1 MELTKAA
8 INRPV
13 FIFMLM
19 LAAIGVGLLS
29 FYTMRV
35 ELNPEVNFGAVT
47 VSTTYPGAGPEEINN
62 LISRKIEEAV
72 SGVAGVR
79 EVTSTSVEGQSTVVV
94 SLELE
99 VDTNV
104 ALNDVRS
111 KVDAITGNLPKD
123 ALKPQVTKFDAS
135 SAPVLN
141 LSLTSKTLDSRAL
154 RTLVDD
160 KIADRFGQINGVAAA
175 SVSGG
180 DVREIQIQVKKDALL
195 AYGIG
200 IADVQQAVA
209 GATLN
214 APSGKLVSGDREY
227 SVRVL
232 GEFKDSDEI
241 RNMVFTVRDVSSP
254 NAKPKT
260 VHLSDVATI
269 IDGSAERTAYSRLNG
284 TDTVAITIQKTKEG
298 NAVEITKGV
307 DAVIKQLQEQ
317 YKDLGLSFVKTN
329 ETGKQITES
338 LDDVTFALEFGIF
351 LVALIVYIFLH
362 NFRGTLIVALAIP
375 TCIFA
380 SFIAMKMLGF
390 TINNMT
396 MLAMSLAIGVL
407 VDDAIVVLENI
418 SRHLRLGEDPKEAA
432 LNGRGEIGLAAIAI
446 TLADVVV
453 FLPVGTMGGIVGQFF
468 KPMALGFVCAVLFS
482 LFVSFTLTPML
493 ASRWYRAGED
503 LEHVTGAF
511 AVWFEKMFHRVETFY
526 ARQLEWALNH
536 RWFVFISGNIALVAV
551 FMFIAGGFAGSVTK
565 AIPMGI
571 PLLGISTIIGLIV
584 FVVNIFRKHVKL
596 KFILYGFLFGLVY
609 PASAAIGGAYAT
621 WKKEAVFKFGFLP
634 SSDSGNVTVSV
645 ELPTGSSLE
654 QTGKVVE
661 QVEKIVL
668 KNPEAKNVFSNVG
681 FQGGGFGGGGNTG
694 SNYAQISVQL
704 NDKASAMDTLRHS
717 GEKLRHVSSDSVA
730 ADLLLA
736 IGKIPG
742 TKIKVSAQDSF
753 GFGAPI
759 QMSFASDN
767 RELLVATVGK
777 IRDELQK
784 GVVPGVINPDLS
796 SKPGKPEIQAI
807 PNRLAMAD
815 AGIDLSTL
823 GPAMR
828 DLYNGNNDTKLRVRG
843 REFGIRVMMDLKD
856 RNNPDLLNQVPI
868 TFKSGNP
875 VYLSQVADTQVKPAL
890 DKIER
895 RQRVEEIR
903 ITADLLPGS
912 AVGTVQQQINTW
924 MADKHL
930 IPEGVI
936 YKPLGQADSQAREG
950 VFLFSALGIGLVL
963 VYMLLASLFDN
974 MLYPFIIQLAQPQ
987 AMVGALLALVLTDKS
1002 LNLVGFIGLIC
1013 LVGLVGK
1020 NAILLVDYTNTLRGD
1035 GLNRHDALVK
1045 AGPTRLRPIAMT
1057 TLALILGML
1066 PVALAIGRGSEFR
1079 ETIGITIIG
1088 GISLSTL
1095 LTLLVIPCSYTI
1107 FDDISNSIGWLSR
1120 KLRGET
1126 EAPAVVKIAAE

>member
-596 KFILYGFLFGLVY
+596 KFILYGFLFGLVF

-1088 GISLSTL
+1088 GIS
-1095 LTLLVIPCSYTI
+1095 PCSLFRVLTRSSTI
-1107 FDDISNSIGWLSR
+1107 SATRSGGFLGSCAGKLKRLRSSR
-1120 KLRGET
+1120 
-1126 EAPAVVKIAAE
+1126 

>member
-493 ASRWYRAGED
+493 ASRWYRACDWSFRRLVRED
-503 LEHVTGAF
+503 VPPGRDVLCSTTGMGTQPSL
-511 AVWFEKMFHRVETFY
+511 VCIYQRQHR
-526 ARQLEWALNH
+526 
-536 RWFVFISGNIALVAV
+536 
-551 FMFIAGGFAGSVTK
+551 
-565 AIPMGI
+565 
-571 PLLGISTIIGLIV
+571 
-584 FVVNIFRKHVKL
+584 
-596 KFILYGFLFGLVY
+596 
-609 PASAAIGGAYAT
+609 
-621 WKKEAVFKFGFLP
+621 
-634 SSDSGNVTVSV
+634 
-645 ELPTGSSLE
+645 
-654 QTGKVVE
+654 
-661 QVEKIVL
+661 
-668 KNPEAKNVFSNVG
+668 
-681 FQGGGFGGGGNTG
+681 
-694 SNYAQISVQL
+694 
-704 NDKASAMDTLRHS
+704 
-717 GEKLRHVSSDSVA
+717 
-730 ADLLLA
+730 
-736 IGKIPG
+736 
-742 TKIKVSAQDSF
+742 
-753 GFGAPI
+753 
-759 QMSFASDN
+759 
-767 RELLVATVGK
+767 
-777 IRDELQK
+777 
-784 GVVPGVINPDLS
+784 
-796 SKPGKPEIQAI
+796 
-807 PNRLAMAD
+807 
-815 AGIDLSTL
+815 
-823 GPAMR
+823 
-828 DLYNGNNDTKLRVRG
+828 
-843 REFGIRVMMDLKD
+843 
-856 RNNPDLLNQVPI
+856 
-868 TFKSGNP
+868 
-875 VYLSQVADTQVKPAL
+875 
-890 DKIER
+890 
-895 RQRVEEIR
+895 
-903 ITADLLPGS
+903 
-912 AVGTVQQQINTW
+912 
-924 MADKHL
+924 
-930 IPEGVI
+930 
-936 YKPLGQADSQAREG
+936 
-950 VFLFSALGIGLVL
+950 
-963 VYMLLASLFDN
+963 
-974 MLYPFIIQLAQPQ
+974 
-987 AMVGALLALVLTDKS
+987 
-1002 LNLVGFIGLIC
+1002 
-1013 LVGLVGK
+1013 
-1020 NAILLVDYTNTLRGD
+1020 
-1035 GLNRHDALVK
+1035 
-1045 AGPTRLRPIAMT
+1045 
-1057 TLALILGML
+1057 
-1066 PVALAIGRGSEFR
+1066 
-1079 ETIGITIIG
+1079 
-1088 GISLSTL
+1088 
-1095 LTLLVIPCSYTI
+1095 
-1107 FDDISNSIGWLSR
+1107 LSR
-1120 KLRGET
+1120 GVHVHRRRLCWKRH
-1126 EAPAVVKIAAE
+1126 

>member
-19 LAAIGVGLLS
+19 LAAIGIGLLS
-29 FYTMRV
+29 FRTMRV

-47 VSTTYPGAGPEEINN
+47 ISTTYPGAGPEEINN

-135 SAPVLN
+135 STPVLN
-141 LSLTSKTLDSRAL
+141 LSLTSKTLNGRDL

-160 KIADRFGQINGVAAA
+160 KIADRFGQINGVASAT
-175 SVSGG
+175 VSGG
-180 DVREIQIQVKKDALL
+180 DIREIQIQVKKDALM

-214 APSGKLVSGDREY
+214 APSGRLISGDREY

-232 GEFKDSDEI
+232 GEFTSPEQI
-241 RNMVFTVRDVSSP
+241 QNMVFTVRDTTNP
-254 NAKPKT
+254 NAKAKT

-269 IDGSAERTAYSRLNG
+269 SDTAAERTSYSRLNG
-284 TDTVAITIQKTKEG
+284 VDTVAITIQKTKEG

-307 DAVIKQLQEQ
+307 DQVIAQLVKEYQAQ
-317 YKDLGLSFVKTN
+317 GLSFVKTN

-380 SFIAMKMLGF
+380 SFIAMKAMGF
-390 TINNMT
+390 TVNNMT

-468 KPMALGFVCAVLFS
+468 KPMALGFVAAVLFS

-503 LEHVTGAF
+503 MEHVTGRF
-511 AVWFEKMFHRVETFY
+511 AVWFEKMFHRVEQFY

-551 FMFIAGGFAGSVTK
+551 FMFIGGSFAGTPAK

-571 PLLGISTIIGLIV
+571 PLLVISTIVGVIV
-584 FVVNIFRKHVKL
+584 FVVNIFRRFVKP
-596 KFILYGFLFGLVY
+596 KFILYGFLFGLIF
-609 PASAAIGGAYAT
+609 PFAAAVGGAYAS
-621 WKKEAVFKFGFLP
+621 WKQESVFKFGFLP
-634 SSDSGNVTVSV
+634 QSDSGNVTVSI
-645 ELPTGSSLE
+645 ELPTGSSLAE
-654 QTGKVVE
+654 TGKVVE
-661 QVEKIVL
+661 QVEKIVM
-668 KNPEAKNVFSNVG
+668 KNPEAKNTFSNVG

-704 NDKASAMDTLRHS
+704 NDKASAMDSLRHS
-717 GEKLRHVSSDSVA
+717 EEKLRKKSADAVA
-730 ADLLLA
+730 SEMLLA
-736 IGKIPG
+736 IGHIPG
-742 TKIKVSAQDSF
+742 TKIKVAAQDSF
-753 GFGAPI
+753 GFGSAI

-767 RELLVATVGK
+767 RELLVSTAGK
-777 IRDELQK
+777 IRDALQK
-784 GVVPGVINPDLS
+784 GVVAGVINPDLS

-815 AGIDLSTL
+815 AGVDLSTV
-823 GPAMR
+823 GPVMR
-828 DLYNGNNDTKLRVRG
+828 DLYNGNNDTKFRVRG
-843 REFGIRVMMDLKD
+843 REFDIRVMMDLAD
-856 RNNPDLLNQVPI
+856 RNNPDLLSTVPI
-868 TFKSGNP
+868 TFKQGNP
-875 VYLSQVADTQVKPAL
+875 VYLSQVADTQVRPAL
-890 DKIER
+890 DKIDR

-903 ITADLLPGS
+903 VTADLLPGAAAGS
-912 AVGTVQQQINTW
+912 VQAQIDAWIRDNH
-924 MADKHL
+924 ML
-930 IPEGVI
+930 PEGVI

-974 MLYPFIIQLAQPQ
+974 LLYPFIIQLAQPQ
-987 AMVGALLALVLTDKS
+987 AMVGALLALILTDKS

-1020 NAILLVDYTNTLRGD
+1020 NAILLVDYTNTLRSQNM
-1035 GLNRHDALVK
+1035 NRHDALVK

-1107 FDDISNSIGWLSR
+1107 FDDISNAFGRISKR
-1120 KLRGET
+1120 VRGDD
-1126 EAPAVVKIAAE
+1126 EARPIAKIAD